1 MMFLIWRDGF
11 ELYSESR
18 LRYSRQ
24 RVSNQVPGSPPRS
37 SLGSGVAPRLQRP
50 RRRTTRF
57 LVLLVTVVL
66 LGNAVVGER
75 GLIALVRAN
84 HQLTAV
90 FQLIESLRAENDR
103 LREEVRM
110 LLEEPRKIEALA
122 RRDLG
127 LLEPGEKVFI
137 IPGPRD

>member
-1 MMFLIWRDGF
+1 M
-11 ELYSESR
+11 
-18 LRYSRQ
+18 Q
-24 RVSNQVPGSPPRS
+24 RVSKEVPGSPPRNS
-37 SLGSGVAPRLQRP
+37 VGSAVVPRRQRP

-75 GLIALVRAN
+75 GLIALIRAN

-90 FQLIESLRAENDR
+90 FQLIDSLRAENDS

-110 LLEEPRKIEALA
+110 LREEPRAIEELA
-122 RRDLG
+122 RRELG
-127 LLEPGEKVFI
+127 LMEPGEKVFI
-137 IPGPRD
+137 VPGRPD

>member
-1 MMFLIWRDGF
+1 MANKVL
-11 ELYSESR
+11 
-18 LRYSRQ
+18 
-24 RVSNQVPGSPPRS
+24 GSPPGN
-37 SLGSGVAPRLQRP
+37 SLGLGFVPRRQRP

-75 GLIALVRAN
+75 GLVALVRAN
-84 HQLTAV
+84 HELTAV
-90 FQLIESLRAENDR
+90 FQLIDSLRAENDR

-110 LLEEPRKIEALA
+110 LLEEPRKIEELA

-127 LLEPGEKVFI
+127 LLESGEKMFI

>member
-1 MMFLIWRDGF
+1 MTNKVL
-11 ELYSESR
+11 E
-18 LRYSRQ
+18 
-24 RVSNQVPGSPPRS
+24 SPPSS
-37 SLGSGVAPRLQRP
+37 SLGLGFVPRRQRP

-84 HQLTAV
+84 HELTAV
-90 FQLIESLRAENDR
+90 FQLIDSLRAENDR

-110 LLEEPRKIEALA
+110 LLEEPRKIEELA

-127 LLEPGEKVFI
+127 LLESGEKVFI